1 MKGTICR
8 IDDRQLKRGIVCRLK
23 KLGPVPISG
32 LRALLLCSCLL
43 HYTGF
48 QPLPPF
54 LAVPERSVGGYY
66 LKKGR

>member
-8 IDDRQLKRGIVCRLK
+8 IDDRQLKRESVYRSK
-23 KLGPVPISG
+23 KLGLVPISG

-48 QPLPPF
+48 QPLPP
-54 LAVPERSVGGYY
+54 LLTVPQRNVGGYY

>member
-8 IDDRQLKRGIVCRLK
+8 IDDRQLELGIVCRLK

-32 LRALLLCSCLL
+32 LRALLLCSWLL

-48 QPLPPF
+48 QPLPPP
-54 LAVPERSVGGYY
+54 LGVPERMTGSYY

>member
-1 MKGTICR
+1 MRGTICR
-8 IDDRQLKRGIVCRLK
+8 IDDRQLILGIVCRLK
-23 KLGPVPISG
+23 KLGPAPISG

-43 HYTGF
+43 HYTVF

-54 LAVPERSVGGYY
+54 WGVPDRMAGSYY